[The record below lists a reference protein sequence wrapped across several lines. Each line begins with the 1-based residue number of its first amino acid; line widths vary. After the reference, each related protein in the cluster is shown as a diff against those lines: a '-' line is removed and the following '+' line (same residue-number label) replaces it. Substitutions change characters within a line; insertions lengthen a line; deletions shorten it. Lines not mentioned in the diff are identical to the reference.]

1 MSWMHLSFLLC
12 PSLSLGRSEQ
22 RRRWRW
28 RSEEGLLYMASMGR
42 WGGWHKNGYYAVKEE
57 KVKGGFWCSSC
68 CRLRTWW
75 WFIEHVQISLIE
87 KTIAVHKMVCD
98 LQVGHGD
105 HCDLWLT
112 LLSKLKGA
120 EVLRVTTEFT
130 MVWNSQWYWHDRRK
144 HAHKTWDARSL
155 PLTIFFFAGSSRIC
169 SLGQDTSPS

>member
-1 MSWMHLSFLLC
+1 MKERRET
-12 PSLSLGRSEQ
+12 SLY
-22 RRRWRW
+22 
-28 RSEEGLLYMASMGR
+28 GLDGEMGD
-42 WGGWHKNGYYAVKEE
+42 WHKNGYYAMKEE

-112 LLSKLKGA
+112 LLSKLKGV
-120 EVLRVTTEFT
+120 EDLRVTTEFS
-130 MVWNSQWYWHDRRK
+130 MVRSSQWYWHDRK
-144 HAHKTWDARSL
+144 EHAHKTWDAPSL

-169 SLGQDTSPS
+169 SLGRDTSPSQ